1 MFKDRT
7 LGLQILLVLVSV
19 SSLVNIIIFK
29 EHFILLPFA
38 SFSVIKQVVNW
49 YIYESILD
57 LILSI
62 LICLLLL
69 AAAIAIR
76 KKKIVIPALA
86 LVYLFLDVFNT
97 LGNLG
102 LAPQAWIPIL
112 FFIALT
118 SWMGHYC
125 IAYKKGEL
133 KEENTQAKD

>member
-112 FFIALT
+112 FFIALI

-133 KEENTQAKD
+133 NEEDT